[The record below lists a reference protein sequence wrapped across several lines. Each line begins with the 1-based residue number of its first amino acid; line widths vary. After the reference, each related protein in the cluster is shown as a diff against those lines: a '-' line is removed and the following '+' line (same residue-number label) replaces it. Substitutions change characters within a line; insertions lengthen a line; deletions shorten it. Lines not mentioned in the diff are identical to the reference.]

1 MKKKYLCNVILILS
15 IFMGGCS
22 TDGNVIAEHNN
33 MEDNLVLGDSNTSVD
48 DVDNEKETTENEER
62 TMDIQSTEN
71 EMNNTLTGEEELT
84 MDIQSTENE
93 INNTPTRDEDTANQ
107 IAEIKNQME
116 KEISAEV
123 SITIQDIT
131 DGKLIISLENTSDE
145 GIAMGEICV
154 MENKDGNWSEVER
167 KSNVISEL
175 PSHIIQPKSSK
186 QIEFDYVT
194 RYGELSKGLYICAI
208 NINGVSIQAEFEID

>member
-1 MKKKYLCNVILILS
+1 MKKMYLCGVILILG
-15 IFMGGCS
+15 IFIGGCGI
-22 TDGNVIAEHNN
+22 DGKPI
-33 MEDNLVLGDSNTSVD
+33 
-48 DVDNEKETTENEER
+48 
-62 TMDIQSTEN
+62 EN
-71 EMNNTLTGEEELT
+71 EMNNTLTRDEELT

-93 INNTPTRDEDTANQ
+93 INNTPTRDEDSANQ
-107 IAEIKNQME
+107 IEEIKSQMGE
-116 KEISAEV
+116 EISAEV

-131 DGKLIISLENTSDE
+131 DGKLIIFLENKSNE
-145 GIAMGEICV
+145 GMAMGEICI

-175 PSHIIQPKSSK
+175 PSYIIQPNNSM

-194 RYGELSKGLYICAI
+194 RYGELSKGLYICTI